1 MKKFLAWLEAHGACP
16 ERVRHFAFFP
26 TLELAAQAATVN
38 DLDWLT
44 QQEPFT
50 AAREIFEAAERPA
63 REIYDA
69 AVRQAREM
77 IYDAAALMQQEPAT
91 ATAEIFDDAAR
102 PARQMYDDAVR
113 HAGWMIYDAAVRQA
127 R

>member
-26 TLELAAQAATVN
+26 TLELAAQAATVD

-50 AAREIFEAAERPA
+50 AAREIFEAAERQA
-63 REIYDA
+63 LEIYSAAERQSREIYYAAERQAWEIYDA
-69 AVRQAREM
+69 AVSQAWE
-77 IYDAAALMQQEPAT
+77 IYDAAE
-91 ATAEIFDDAAR
+91 R
-102 PARQMYDDAVR
+102 PA
-113 HAGWMIYDAAVRQA
+113 WEI
-127 R
+127 

>member
-26 TLELAAQAATVN
+26 TLELAAQAATAN

-50 AAREIFEAAERPA
+50 AAREIFEAAERQAWEIYYAAERPARETYDAAERQAWEIYDAAERQAREIYDTAKRPA

-69 AVRQAREM
+69 TVG
-77 IYDAAALMQQEPAT
+77 
-91 ATAEIFDDAAR
+91 
-102 PARQMYDDAVR
+102 DAV
-113 HAGWMIYDAAVRQA
+113 
-127 R
+127 